1 MTYFTKD
8 KPYNTLTEYYKK
20 KYGNKI
26 AKISLNGGFTC
37 PNKDGKKGYGGC
49 IYCSKLGSGD
59 FAGKIEDPLEV
70 QFNSVKEVMNNK
82 WKNTKYI
89 VYFQANS
96 NTYKPVN
103 ELKDLFEKAITL
115 DKDIVGIDI
124 ATRSDC
130 INEEIASYLGSLNKK
145 IDVTVELGLQSS
157 NEETS
162 KRINQLETNQEFIN
176 AVTLL
181 RKENIEIVV
190 HIINGLPGET
200 ITDMINTI
208 HFINKLDIQGI
219 KFHSLLVLKD
229 TKLYEEYK
237 EKPFKM
243 LSLEEY
249 VDITV
254 KQITL
259 LKDNIIIHR
268 LSADGKLDDLIS
280 PLWTRKKL
288 VVMNE
293 IDKKLR
299 KEKLYQGMNYKNQDN
314 D

>member
-70 QFNSVKEVMNNK
+70 QFNSVKKVMNNK

-96 NTYKPVN
+96 NTYKPVD

-200 ITDMINTI
+200 ITDMTNTI

-237 EKPFKM
+237 EKPFKI

>member
-130 INEEIASYLGSLNKK
+130 INEEIASYLGQLNKK

-200 ITDMINTI
+200 ITDMLNTI

-237 EKPFKM
+237 EKPFKI